1 MKRSHTRASPRRWR
15 TVGSAAL
22 ALAAVAIIGFTTVA
36 PAKADYDD
44 WRWRRNWHE
53 REWRERD
60 WREHHRHAYGY
71 FYSYPSYSYRSYG
84 YYSYPSYGYSY
95 PYGGY
100 SYDYYR

>member
-1 MKRSHTRASPRRWR
+1 MAELAETLINLQSLK
-15 TVGSAAL
+15 GSVAL
-22 ALAAVAIIGFTTVA
+22 ATVAVAIIGFTTVA

-71 FYSYPSYSYRSYG
+71 
-84 YYSYPSYGYSY
+84 
-95 PYGGY
+95 
-100 SYDYYR
+100 